1 MLRPYQQT
9 AIDQMR
15 TSIAEG
21 KRRLILCSPTG
32 SGKTVMFS
40 YMVARALEK
49 GKQAII
55 FTDRVELLRQS
66 NGALDQFGI
75 KPTLIEASKTRL
87 DVSGNCF
94 IAMAQTFSRRKDAT
108 EYKDLLARMDLVII
122 DEAHKQTFNPLLPYI
137 NPKAVVIGA
146 TATPVRRGKQEC
158 LSKFYQALIQ
168 PVQVSELIEQGYLSS
183 LISYGVSID
192 FLAKIKMKGDDYDL
206 KEMADMYSE
215 KKVYEGVVYNYDK
228 FTPKKKA
235 ILFASN
241 IASSK
246 EVCEALQGAGFN
258 ARHVD
263 GEMPKSLRADTLA
276 WFKEST
282 DGILCNCDLMTT
294 GYDEPS
300 IEVVILYRAT
310 ASLPLFMQMVGRGSR
325 VTPTKSLFTLLD
337 FGNNIQTHGYWEDDQ
352 NWSLKKKRIRESSGI
367 GGVKNCFQ
375 CKATIP
381 IAAME
386 CKYCGFVYQR
396 KPKETNEMVELSR
409 LSKPQAMQIAKQ
421 STMYQKAQLAK
432 AKVISPYWVLHNC
445 KSRAEAE
452 EFVSYMGWKRGW
464 YFHNAKRFK
473 IFQS

>member
-1 MLRPYQQT
+1 
-9 AIDQMR
+9 MR

-32 SGKTVMFS
+32 SGKTVMFT
-40 YMVARALEK
+40 YMVARALDK

-75 KPTLIEASKTRL
+75 KPTLIEANRTRL

-108 EYKDLLARMDLVII
+108 EYTDLLARMDLVII

-146 TATPVRRGKQEC
+146 TATPLRRGKQEC
-158 LSKFYQALIQ
+158 LSKFYKALHA
-168 PVQVSELIEQGYLSS
+168 PVQVQELISQGYLAEPTT
-183 LISYGVSID
+183 YGMTQDLSGIR
-192 FLAKIKMKGDDYDL
+192 MKGDDYDT
-206 KEMADMYSE
+206 EQMAQRFSE
-215 KKVYEGVVYNYDK
+215 RKVFTGVVQNYAK
-228 FTPKKKA
+228 VCPGKKA
-235 ILFASN
+235 IVFASN

-263 GEMPKSLRADTLA
+263 GEMPKSLRAETLA
-276 WFKEST
+276 WFKQST
-282 DGILCNCDLMTT
+282 NGILCNCDLMTT
-294 GYDEPS
+294 GFDEPS

-325 VTPTKSLFTLLD
+325 VTPTKTRFTVLD
-337 FGNNIQTHGYWEDDQ
+337 FGNNVQTHGFWET
-352 NWSLKKKRIRESSGI
+352 NREWSLKKKRKRESAGV
-367 GGVKNCFQ
+367 GGVKNCKK
-375 CKATIP
+375 CEAIIP
-381 IAAME
+381 VAAME
-386 CKYCGFVYQR
+386 CKHCGFEYER
-396 KPKETNEMVELSR
+396 KPKPPGEVVSLQMLTKAQGMEM
-409 LSKPQAMQIAKQ
+409 AKQ

-432 AKVISPYWVLHNC
+432 AKVISPFWVLHNC
-445 KSRAEAE
+445 KTRAEAE
-452 EFVSYMGWKRGW
+452 EFVSYMGWRRGW
-464 YFHNAKRFK
+464 LYHNAKRFK
-473 IFQS
+473 VFQS

>member
-94 IAMAQTFSRRKDAT
+94 IAMAQTFSRRKDSAKYT
-108 EYKDLLARMDLVII
+108 DLLARMDLVII

-146 TATPVRRGKQEC
+146 TATPYRRYNQEC
-158 LSKFYQALIQ
+158 LSKFYQKLITPIQ
-168 PVQVSELIEQGYLSS
+168 IQELIKQKYLAEPLTYTSKQDLSEL
-183 LISYGVSID
+183 
-192 FLAKIKMKGDDYDL
+192 KMNGHDYDL
-206 KEMADMYSE
+206 NHMANVFSE
-215 KKVYEGVVYNYDK
+215 KKVYQGVVQNYAK
-228 FTPKKKA
+228 VCPGKKA
-235 ILFASN
+235 IVFASN
-241 IASSK
+241 IASSQ
-246 EVCEALQGAGFN
+246 EVCEALQDAGIN

-263 GEMPKSLRADTLA
+263 GEMPKALRAETIA
-276 WFKEST
+276 WFKQST
-282 DGILCNCDLMTT
+282 DGILCNCDLLTT
-294 GYDEPS
+294 GFDEPT

-310 ASLPLFMQMVGRGSR
+310 ASKILYFQMIGRGSR
-325 VTPTKSLFTLLD
+325 VTPTKSQFIILD
-337 FGNNIQTHGYWEDDQ
+337 FGDNVRSHDSWEKNQ
-352 NWSLKKKRIRESSGI
+352 EWSLVKKPKKESA
-367 GGVKNCFQ
+367 GVGAEKNCYK
-375 CKATIP
+375 CKSLIP
-381 IAAME
+381 AAAMICE
-386 CKYCGFVYQR
+386 HCGYEYPR
-396 KPKETNEMVELSR
+396 KPKEMGEFVELQ
-409 LSKPQAMQIAKQ
+409 LMTKAQGMEMAKQ

-432 AKVISPYWVLHNC
+432 AKVISPLWVLHNC
-445 KSRAEAE
+445 QTRAEAE

-473 IFQS
+473 VFQS